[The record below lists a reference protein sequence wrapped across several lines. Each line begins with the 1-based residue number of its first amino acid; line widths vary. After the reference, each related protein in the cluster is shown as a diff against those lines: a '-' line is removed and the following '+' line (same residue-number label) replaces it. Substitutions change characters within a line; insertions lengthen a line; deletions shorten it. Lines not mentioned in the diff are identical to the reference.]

1 MTYDCGHGYVS
12 LSCKFDC
19 DYVPIVPGSWCTCS
33 AGSVFAVIYRV
44 STIIF
49 VVLLVGGLLD
59 AGCVGMY
66 AW

>member
-1 MTYDCGHGYVS
+1 MVMCRCRAS
-12 LSCKFDC
+12 LTVIMCRLCRDRG
-19 DYVPIVPGSWCTCS
+19 VTWCTCS